1 MGKTNAIY
9 CSHDWGMVF
18 SAHDGDNTGPPEISP
33 AELFKSSVRV
43 KAESMVYGG
52 YNELVNGC

>member
-1 MGKTNAIY
+1 MPFIAAMTGE
-9 CSHDWGMVF
+9 WFF